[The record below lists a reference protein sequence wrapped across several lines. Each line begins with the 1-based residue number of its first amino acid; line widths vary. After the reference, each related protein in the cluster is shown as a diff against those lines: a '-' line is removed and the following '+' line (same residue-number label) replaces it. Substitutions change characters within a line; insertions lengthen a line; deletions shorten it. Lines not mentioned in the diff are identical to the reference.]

1 MDWYFTPVERLQ
13 DFKPPFCP
21 RKDCPE
27 HLRSAPGYRF
37 HIHAYYRLKN
47 GRTYRRFRCLTC
59 KSSYSVK
66 AFSLAYYL
74 KRPELLP
81 RIAANLQACSAHRQI
96 ARNLDC
102 APSTVTRQAA
112 RLGRH
117 CMLLHERALLAIE
130 GTLDEPVVF
139 DHFESFEFSQDL
151 PFGIGTPVGA
161 KSWFIYGSDPAP
173 HQRAGRRSP
182 AQQKRLNARP
192 PRDDHGGYTAS
203 AERCFSSLL
212 RLRAP
217 GKPLHL
223 IVDDHPAYRAALS
236 RLDAPNQIRLEVHP
250 NPLRGSKGSARSAEA
265 RARDEA
271 MVPVDAVHGLIRHS
285 AAAHKRETIAFGRR
299 INALME
305 RKYVFM
311 AWRNFIK
318 GRSERKPD
326 PSTPAMHLGLTQRP
340 WRWRELLARRLFPAR
355 EGLQGVGLELYRREW
370 TTPVLPRNRRHDL
383 KLAY

>member
-1 MDWYFTPVERLQ
+1 VDWYFTPVERVQ
-13 DFKPPFCP
+13 DFQPSFCP

-27 HLRSAPGYRF
+27 HLRTTPGYRF
-37 HIHAYYRLKN
+37 TIHAYYKLKN
-47 GRTYRRFRCLTC
+47 GRTYPRFRCSTC
-59 KSSYSVK
+59 KSSYSIK
-66 AFSLAYYL
+66 AFSPNYYL

-81 RIAANLQACSAHRQI
+81 RIAAQLQACSAHRQI
-96 ARNLDC
+96 SRSLGC
-102 APSTVTRQAA
+102 APSTVTRMTE

-117 CMLLHERALLAIE
+117 CMLLHERALQAIE

-139 DHFESFEFSQDL
+139 DHFVTFEFSQDL
-151 PFGIGTPVGA
+151 PFGVGTAVGA
-161 KSWFIYGSDPAP
+161 DSWFLYTSDPAP
-173 HQRAGRRSP
+173 HPRTGRRSP
-182 AQQKRLNARP
+182 AQQKRLDARP

-203 AERCFSSLL
+203 AERCFRRLL
-212 RLRAP
+212 RLKAP

-223 IVDDHPAYRAALS
+223 IVDDHPAYPAALA
-236 RLDAPNQIRLEVHP
+236 RLEQPEQIRLEVHP
-250 NPLRGSKGSARSAEA
+250 NPPRGPKGSARSAEA
-265 RARDEA
+265 RARDKA
-271 MVPVDAVHGLIRHS
+271 MFPVDSLHSLIRHS

-305 RKYVFM
+305 RTYVFL

-326 PSTPAMHLGLTQRP
+326 PSTPAMRLGLTARP
-340 WRWRELLARRLFPAR
+340 WRWRELLARRLFPAG
-355 EGLQGVGLELYRREW
+355 EGLQGVVLELYRREW